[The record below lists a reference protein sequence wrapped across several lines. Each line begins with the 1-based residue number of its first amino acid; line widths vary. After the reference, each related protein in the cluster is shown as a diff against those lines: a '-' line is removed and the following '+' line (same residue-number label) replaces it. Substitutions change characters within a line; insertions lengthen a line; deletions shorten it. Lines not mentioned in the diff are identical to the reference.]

1 MKQPAIVILHGND
14 NVAVALDAL
23 APDVPIDVHG
33 APLRPADAIPA
44 GHKVA
49 TAPIARGDAIVKCGQ
64 PIGVALRDIAA
75 GEHVHVHNVGMPDRH
90 ANDDGPVGDAY
101 EVETDRRDTFDGFV
115 RPDGSDVVFGG
126 AGTRAGRNDDTVLA
140 TGDLTHNRDA
150 DTIVGDNGRI
160 TRPTVPFTHTE
171 NV

>member
-75 GEHVHVHNVGMPDRH
+75 GEHVLRAELFN
-90 ANDDGPVGDAY
+90 NDHTALDEPVFDEIGVT
-101 EVETDRRDTFDGFV
+101 VE
-115 RPDGSDVVFGG
+115 
-126 AGTRAGRNDDTVLA
+126 
-140 TGDLTHNRDA
+140 
-150 DTIVGDNGRI
+150 
-160 TRPTVPFTHTE
+160 
-171 NV
+171 